1 MTNKTGFKK
10 EYAINVITGQGGA
23 GHYATYYAIKAVVEQ
38 QKLPWQFQVTDMD
51 DIITKLSQR
60 KKVKNAY
67 DLLGFSAHD
76 LYNSMVQSGWT
87 WLWLLMMRL
96 NKLLVKLN
104 YKMGVSLFEQHWR
117 EQQPDLIISV
127 MPLFNKAIWES
138 IQRAKPGTPVV
149 TILTDF
155 ADCPPAFWSE
165 PETGNYLVCGTEK
178 ALEQARLLG
187 VKADRI
193 VKTSGLVIH
202 PNFYQPVFWDRG
214 SQRQKLG
221 LNPDCPTGLVMF
233 GGNGS
238 KVMLDIAKRLE
249 CFQDQLQLI
258 FLCGRDQELAS
269 ALRQSQGRQK
279 RFVTTFTEDIPYY
292 MSLADFFIGKPGN
305 VSISEAMAM
314 KLPIITEG
322 NALTMIQEKY
332 CCESIKEK
340 DVGIVISNFRDIKQA
355 VTKLIQPENYARYR
369 ANLNNL
375 NNQALFEVVDF
386 LQTILEQRSQVTA
399 TRSKPVGTG
408 YKSHSLLTQTENI
421 Y

>member
-1 MTNKTGFKK
+1 MTDKTSSKSQ
-10 EYAINVITGQGGA
+10 YVINVITGQGGA
-23 GHYATYYAIKAVVEQ
+23 GHYATYHALRAIAKQ
-38 QKLPWQFQVTDMD
+38 RQLPWQFQVTDMD
-51 DIITKLSQR
+51 EIIFKLSQQN
-60 KKVKNAY
+60 KVKNVY
-67 DLLGFSAHD
+67 DLFGFSAHD
-76 LYNSMVQSGWT
+76 LYNSMVKKGWT

-104 YKMGVSLFEQHWR
+104 YKTGVSLFEQRWR

-127 MPLFNKAIWES
+127 MPLFNKVIWES
-138 IQRAKPGTPVV
+138 IQKAKPGTPVV

-178 ALEQARLLG
+178 AVQQARLLG
-187 VKADRI
+187 VKEDCI
-193 VKTSGLVIH
+193 INNSGLVIH
-202 PNFYQPVFWDRG
+202 PNFYQPVSWNRG

-221 LNPDCPTGLVMF
+221 LNPDCLTGLVMF

-238 KVMLDIAKRLE
+238 QVMLDIAQRLE
-249 CFQDQLQLI
+249 CFQDKLQLI
-258 FLCGRDQELAS
+258 FLCGRDRELAT

-279 RFVTTFTEDIPYY
+279 RFITNFTKDIPYY
-292 MSLADFFIGKPGN
+292 MHLADFFIGKPGN

-322 NALTMIQEKY
+322 NTLTMVQEKY
-332 CCESIKEK
+332 CCEFIREK
-340 DVGIVISNFRDIKQA
+340 DVGIVISNFRRIEQA

-375 NNQALFEVVDF
+375 NNQAVFEAVDF
-386 LQTILEQRSQVTA
+386 LQTILEKKLKVTA
-399 TRSKPVGTG
+399 TQSKQVC
-408 YKSHSLLTQTENI
+408 S
-421 Y
+421 

>member
-1 MTNKTGFKK
+1 MTDKTSSKSQ
-10 EYAINVITGQGGA
+10 YVINVITGQGGA
-23 GHYATYYAIKAVVEQ
+23 GHYATYHAIKAIAKQ
-38 QKLPWQFQVTDMD
+38 RQLPWQFQVTDMD
-51 DIITKLSQR
+51 EIIFKLSQQN
-60 KKVKNAY
+60 KVKNVY
-67 DLLGFSAHD
+67 DLFGFSAHD
-76 LYNSMVQSGWT
+76 LYNSMVKKGWT

-104 YKMGVSLFEQHWR
+104 YKTGVSLFEQRWR

-127 MPLFNKAIWES
+127 MPLFNKVIWES
-138 IQRAKPGTPVV
+138 IQKAKPGTPVV

-178 ALEQARLLG
+178 AVQQARLLG
-187 VKADRI
+187 VKEDCI
-193 VKTSGLVIH
+193 INNSGLVIH
-202 PNFYQPVFWDRG
+202 PNFYQPVSWNRG

-221 LNPDCPTGLVMF
+221 LNPDCLTGLVMF

-238 KVMLDIAKRLE
+238 QVMLDIAQRLE
-249 CFQDQLQLI
+249 CFQDKLQLI
-258 FLCGRDQELAS
+258 FLCGRDRELAT

-279 RFVTTFTEDIPYY
+279 RFITNFTKDIPYY
-292 MSLADFFIGKPGN
+292 MHLADFFIGKPGN

-322 NALTMIQEKY
+322 NTLTMVQEKY
-332 CCESIKEK
+332 CCEFIREK
-340 DVGIVISNFRDIKQA
+340 DVGIVISNFRRIEQA

-375 NNQALFEVVDF
+375 NNQAVFEAVDF
-386 LQTILEQRSQVTA
+386 LQTILEKKLKVTA
-399 TRSKPVGTG
+399 TQSKQVC
-408 YKSHSLLTQTENI
+408 S
-421 Y
+421 

>member
-1 MTNKTGFKK
+1 K
-10 EYAINVITGQGGA
+10 YVINVITGQGGA
-23 GHYATYYAIKAVVEQ
+23 GHYATYHAIKTVVEQ
-38 QKLPWQFQVTDMD
+38 RQLPWQFQVTDMD
-51 DIITKLSQR
+51 EIIPKLSQQN
-60 KKVKNAY
+60 KVKNVY
-67 DLLGFSAHD
+67 DLFGFSAHD
-76 LYNSMVQSGWT
+76 LYNSMVKKGWT
-87 WLWLLMMRL
+87 WLWLVMMPL

-104 YKMGVSLFEQHWR
+104 YKTGISLFEQRWR

-127 MPLFNKAIWES
+127 MPLFNKVIWES

-178 ALEQARLLG
+178 AVQQARLLG

-193 VKTSGLVIH
+193 IKNSGLVIH
-202 PNFYQPVFWDRG
+202 PNFYEPVSWDRG
-214 SQRQKLG
+214 SERQKLG
-221 LNPDCPTGLVMF
+221 LNPDCPTGLIMF

-238 KVMLDIAKRLE
+238 QVMLDIAQRLE
-249 CFQDQLQLI
+249 CFQDKLQLI
-258 FLCGRDQELAS
+258 FLCGRDRELAS
-269 ALRQSQGRQK
+269 ALCQSKGKQK
-279 RFVTTFTEDIPYY
+279 RFITTFTKDIPYY
-292 MSLADFFIGKPGN
+292 MHLADFFIGKPGN

-332 CCESIKEK
+332 CCELIKEK

-369 ANLNNL
+369 ANLNNF
-375 NNQALFEVVDF
+375 NNQAVFEASDF
-386 LQTILEQRSQVTA
+386 LQTILKQQPEVTA
-399 TRSKPVGTG
+399 TRSKPIGTG
-408 YKSHSLLTQTENI
+408 
-421 Y
+421 

>member
-1 MTNKTGFKK
+1 MTNQTDFKK

-23 GHYATYYAIKAVVEQ
+23 GHYATYHAIKAVIEQ

-51 DIITKLSQR
+51 EIITKLSRQN
-60 KKVKNAY
+60 KLKNAY
-67 DLLGFSAHD
+67 NLFGFSAHD
-76 LYNSMVQSGWT
+76 FYNSMVQSGWT

-104 YKMGVSLFEQHWR
+104 YKMGVSLFEQRWR

-127 MPLFNKAIWES
+127 MPLFNKVIWES
-138 IQRAKPGTPVV
+138 IQNAKPGTPVV

-178 ALEQARLLG
+178 AVEQARSLG

-202 PNFYQPVFWDRG
+202 PNFYQPFSGNRC
-214 SQRQKLG
+214 SERQKLG
-221 LNPDCPTGLVMF
+221 LAPNCPTGLVMF

-238 KVMLDIAKRLE
+238 QVMLDIAKRLE
-249 CFQDQLQLI
+249 CFQDRLQLI
-258 FLCGRDQELAS
+258 LLCGRDRELAT
-269 ALRQSQGRQK
+269 ALRQSKGNQK
-279 RFVTTFTEDIPYY
+279 RFVTTFTKDISYY
-292 MSLADFFIGKPGN
+292 MHLADFFIGKPGN

-332 CCESIKEK
+332 CCELIKEK
-340 DVGIVISNFRDIKQA
+340 DVGIVISNFREIDRA
-355 VTKLIQPENYARYR
+355 VSKLIRSENYARYR

-375 NNQALFEVVDF
+375 NNQAVFEVVDF

-399 TRSKPVGTG
+399 TRSSPVP
-408 YKSHSLLTQTENI
+408 Y
-421 Y
+421 